1 LITWATGDKY
11 YLGSR
16 EGYRISKSFDNDKP
30 IYTAWDSQR
39 GNNRQIIKGNCK
51 TLDQAKAECELHQ
64 MRIEQ

>member
-1 LITWATGDKY
+1 MISWDKQKDY
-11 YLGSR
+11 YQDSK
-16 EGYRISKSFDNDKP
+16 EGYRISWGSG

-64 MRIEQ
+64 MRSEK